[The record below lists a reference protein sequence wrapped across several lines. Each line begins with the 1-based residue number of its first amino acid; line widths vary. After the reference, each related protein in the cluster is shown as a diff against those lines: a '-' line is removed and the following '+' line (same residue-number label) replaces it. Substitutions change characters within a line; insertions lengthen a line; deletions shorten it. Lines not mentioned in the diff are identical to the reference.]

1 MAQRLLGRSADPGYA
16 SNLRLGATSRCAA
29 FRSALG
35 WEVSRNF
42 MNVEV
47 ENLPNCIASLH
58 IELPPDFVTKEWNAV
73 VKEFRQVARIPG
85 FRPGKAPQNV
95 VEAKFRKEIQ
105 QELTKKLVTETTRQA
120 IQEKGLKV
128 LSISEV
134 DAVEF
139 TPERSVRFTAT
150 LITSPEFELPEY
162 KGILVRVP
170 PAEVTDQEID
180 KSLENLRERHA
191 TFSDVEG
198 RTLEMNDFA
207 VIDYAAT
214 LDGRPLLEVEPK
226 APKMLG
232 GGADFWIKLDENTF
246 LKGFSDRLVGMQ
258 TGETRDFDLTIPGD
272 YPFAELAARRL
283 DFNVTLKGIKSMQ
296 LPELTDEFAGQIA
309 QGFTLEKVREI
320 LKEQLSAEKV
330 RGLRTLQQNQIID
343 YLASHVECELPQ
355 SYVKNETRR
364 IMSEIVQHNQ
374 MRGISEDVLRENQK
388 DIITAASRNAR
399 DRLKANFILTR
410 IAEKEGIDVKP
421 HEVRERVQVLA
432 DQYRMK
438 FEKMMSE
445 LEDKRA
451 LSQVREEV
459 LIGKVLDFL
468 TSNANVEIAP
478 EEVVN
483 S

>member
-1 MAQRLLGRSADPGYA
+1 
-16 SNLRLGATSRCAA
+16 
-29 FRSALG
+29 
-35 WEVSRNF
+35 

-47 ENLPNCIASLH
+47 ENLPNCVASLH
-58 IELPPDFVTKEWNAV
+58 IELPPDFVTKEWNEV
-73 VKEFRQVARIPG
+73 VKGFRQVARIPG

-105 QELTKKLVTETTRQA
+105 EELTKKLVSETTREA
-120 IQEKGLKV
+120 IREKGLKV
-128 LSISEV
+128 LSISDV

-139 TPERSVRFTAT
+139 TPERSMRFTAT

-162 KGILVRVP
+162 KGIHVKVSP
-170 PAEVTDQEID
+170 DEVTDQEVEQNLQ
-180 KSLENLRERHA
+180 KLRERHA

-198 RTLEMNDFA
+198 RALEMNDFA

-232 GGADFWIKLDENTF
+232 GGNDFWIRLDENTF
-246 LKGFSDRLVGMQ
+246 LKGFSDRLVGMK
-258 TGETRDFDLTIPGD
+258 TGETRVFDLTIPGD
-272 YPFAELAARRL
+272 YPVAELENRAL
-283 DFNVTLKGIKSMQ
+283 DFTVTLKGIKSMH
-296 LPELTDEFAGQIA
+296 LPELTDEFASQVA
-309 QGFTLEKVREI
+309 VGFTLEKLKET
-320 LKEQLSAEKV
+320 LKEQLVADKE
-330 RGLRTLQQNQIID
+330 RRLRTLKQNQIIN

-355 SYVKNETRR
+355 SYVKDETRR

-388 DIITAASRNAR
+388 DIISAASRNAR

-421 HEVRERVQVLA
+421 QELRERVQILA
-432 DQYRMK
+432 NQYRVK
-438 FEKMMSE
+438 FEKMMSD

-451 LSQVREEV
+451 LGQVREEV

-468 TSNANVEIAP
+468 TSNANVEIVP
-478 EEVVN
+478 EDVVN